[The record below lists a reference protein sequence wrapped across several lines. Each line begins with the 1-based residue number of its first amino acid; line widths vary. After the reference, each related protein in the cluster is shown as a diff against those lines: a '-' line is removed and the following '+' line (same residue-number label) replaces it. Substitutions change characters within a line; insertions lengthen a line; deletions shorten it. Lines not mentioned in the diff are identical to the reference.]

1 MFTGKSMKKR
11 SISIVL
17 NALIIVFEILGI
29 IHNISFN
36 HRLSLE
42 FFTEQS
48 NVLALFACTIFLFY
62 TINNKKIPKWLRL
75 LKYSSVVSLS
85 ITFLVVL
92 FILFPMSGF
101 NVYGMFLFGTL
112 LYHHLICP
120 ILCFVTFIFYDE
132 IYDFTKKDSL
142 YSLVH
147 VGIYGLIMIILNIL
161 KIFKGPYPFL
171 MVYDQGLFMSIVWIV
186 IIFLLS
192 YGISN
197 IIRVIN
203 SKGVK

>member
-1 MFTGKSMKKR
+1 MNANIYNYEYLGLINHGVFGYVIKAYSFKNDILVAIKR
-11 SISIVL
+11 TQKVGNKISREYENLMELKDSNNIVK
-17 NALIIVFEILGI
+17 IIDI
-29 IHNISFN
+29 
-36 HRLSLE
+36 
-42 FFTEQS
+42 
-48 NVLALFACTIFLFY
+48 FY

-132 IYDFTKKDSL
+132 IYDF
-142 YSLVH
+142 
-147 VGIYGLIMIILNIL
+147 
-161 KIFKGPYPFL
+161 
-171 MVYDQGLFMSIVWIV
+171 
-186 IIFLLS
+186 
-192 YGISN
+192 
-197 IIRVIN
+197 IR
-203 SKGVK
+203 SEEHTSELQSR